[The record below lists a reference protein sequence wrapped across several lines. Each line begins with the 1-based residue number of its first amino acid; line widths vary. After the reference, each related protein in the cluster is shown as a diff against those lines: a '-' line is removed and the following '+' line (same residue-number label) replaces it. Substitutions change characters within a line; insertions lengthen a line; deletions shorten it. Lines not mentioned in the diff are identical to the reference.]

1 MNRATTI
8 KENYEFRRM
17 YAKGK
22 SGVSSCLVVY
32 YRPNRRDRNRLG
44 VTVSAKLGHAV
55 VRNRIRRRLREI
67 FRLSQPQMRKGY
79 DIYLDMSIPMTVA
92 ALGGEIQVPTLTGN
106 VKYNVPEG
114 TQTATTFRLKEQ
126 GIPRLNSSGKGDM
139 LVRVNV
145 QIPKRLSDEQKEL
158 VRKLADSLGD
168 KVSDTKAV
176 KRDII
181 NKVTDKNLRRG
192 VGIPP
197 SFLCGAFFKRGQY
210 VIILW

>member
-32 YRPNRRDRNRLG
+32 YRPNRRDCNRLG

-79 DIYLDMSIPMTVA
+79 DIIIVARSRAVNATYQELERAYLRICEKQG
-92 ALGGEIQVPTLTGN
+92 LLE
-106 VKYNVPEG
+106 KPE
-114 TQTATTFRLKEQ
+114 
-126 GIPRLNSSGKGDM
+126 
-139 LVRVNV
+139 
-145 QIPKRLSDEQKEL
+145 
-158 VRKLADSLGD
+158 
-168 KVSDTKAV
+168 
-176 KRDII
+176 
-181 NKVTDKNLRRG
+181 
-192 VGIPP
+192 
-197 SFLCGAFFKRGQY
+197 
-210 VIILW
+210 